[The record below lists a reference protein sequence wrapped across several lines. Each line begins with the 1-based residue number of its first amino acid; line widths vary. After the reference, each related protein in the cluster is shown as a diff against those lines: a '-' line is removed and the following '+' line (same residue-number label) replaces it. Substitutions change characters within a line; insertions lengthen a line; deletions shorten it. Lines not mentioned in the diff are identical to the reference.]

1 MHPLILIGFDL
12 VVSAVLILLAMHV
25 VWSRVRTHL
34 EAQGR
39 QEIDGAGKAT
49 PAGFG
54 ERKYASAEHA
64 PDEWEFGGITQ
75 KAATLK
81 QKGCSM
87 EEIAQRL
94 ELPTREVEMVL
105 AISEMTKTD
114 KCSRRLSVALP

>member
-12 VVSAVLILLAMHV
+12 VVSAVLILLATV
-25 VWSRVRTHL
+25 VVLSRVRSHL
-34 EAQGR
+34 ESQGR
-39 QEIDGAGKAT
+39 QETDSAVQGT
-49 PAGFG
+49 PAGAR
-54 ERKYASAEHA
+54 ETRKDSSEDA
-64 PDEWEFGGITQ
+64 PAEWEFGGITQ

-105 AISEMTKTD
+105 AISEMAKTD